1 MPRPLRIRVGSA
13 LARALARLPCP
24 TIPGGIAVLLAVAL
38 ASLAAERGSNVLLL
52 LSSLAAAVVVVGIA
66 GPAVALVGLRV
77 SRETPDRVV
86 AGEPSPVRVLVHAP
100 PWAFAPA
107 ALTVTDLPLRGA
119 GGGGVARVAGL
130 VPGRAAGGSY
140 LARFRR
146 RGRHRLGAFRL
157 ETTSPFGFARARRAG
172 IAPLDVLVLPAIR
185 RIRLPALPAHE
196 PHPLARAAPRPLFHA
211 DEEEFRGL
219 HDFRPGENP
228 RRIHW
233 RTSARVGRL
242 LVREYEVL
250 AERRVTVAVE
260 LAPPERAGRRRAAL
274 VERAVSRAASALAAC
289 ERDGHAY
296 RLALPPP
303 APRLT
308 RFGRGPVHLRA
319 LLETLAEVSGSAEST
334 AEALA
339 DAVEIGVPRD
349 APVLWVRLRPG
360 PPPEVPGGVAVL
372 GPIGSIRPISA
383 GRRA

>member
-1 MPRPLRIRVGSA
+1 MPPFFRGRIVGAAAGALLRIPRPTL
-13 LARALARLPCP
+13 
-24 TIPGGIAVLLAVAL
+24 PGGIAVALAGGLALLAAQRESNLLLLL
-38 ASLAAERGSNVLLL
+38 ASLAA
-52 LSSLAAAVVVVGIA
+52 AVAFVGLA
-66 GPAVALVGLRV
+66 GPAVALAGLRV

-107 ALTVTDLPLRGA
+107 ALTVADAPLRGA

-146 RGRHRLGAFRL
+146 RGRYRLGAFRL
-157 ETTSPFGFARARRAG
+157 ETSSPFGFARARRAG
-172 IAPLDVLVLPAIR
+172 TAPLDVLVLPAIR
-185 RIRLPALPAHE
+185 RIRLPDLPAPE
-196 PHPLARAAPRPLFHA
+196 PHPLARADPRPLFQG

-250 AERRVTVAVE
+250 AERRVTLAVE
-260 LAPPERAGRRRAAL
+260 LAPPERAGRRRVAL

-289 ERDGHAY
+289 EREGHSY

-303 APRLT
+303 SASLT
-308 RFGRGPVHLRA
+308 RFGRGPAHLRA
-319 LLETLAEVSGSAEST
+319 LLERLAEVAGSPEGT

-339 DAVEIGVPRD
+339 GSLEIGVPRD

-372 GPIGSIRPISA
+372 GA
-383 GRRA
+383 GGGQ